1 MNKEEK
7 NFCFCTFAAG
17 PIYRSLVKNL
27 VSDIEKYA
35 PGTTFILFTDKPSEF
50 SNNSHVLGFK
60 HKRQGISFHYE
71 RRFAIAKALS
81 MFNSCMYLDA
91 DVRICAP
98 VSQHIVARE
107 WLPGITAR
115 SCTSMTKH
123 FRTLINDSPPPSMVR
138 KFEFTKKMARKLD
151 LDLEADQV
159 PFINEFLFVVTRDA
173 GREVEFLKQ
182 WEKLATYCEL
192 NGIHDAPAFAMGLA
206 ATKVGFPVRHD
217 VMEGLDFF
225 DDRIEAV
232 RIAKGQSDPEAK
244 KVYFE
249 MQKKLEYPHRSIPQ
263 KIMRKIGKF
272 IDYGYQSTR
281 LKTTSLLKYFDF
293 YYR

>member
-7 NFCFCTFAAG
+7 HFCLCTFAAG

-35 PGTTFILFTDKPSEF
+35 PGTPLILFTDKPSEF
-50 SNNSHVLGFK
+50 SNNSHFLVFK
-60 HKRQGISFHYE
+60 HRRQGVLCYHE

-98 VSQHIVARE
+98 VSQDIVARE

-123 FRTLINDSPPPSMVR
+123 FRTLLNDSHPPSMVR

-173 GREVEFLKQ
+173 GREVEFLEQ
-182 WEKLATYCEL
+182 WGKLATYCEL
-192 NGIHDAPAFAMGLA
+192 NGIHNDPAFAMGLA
-206 ATKVGFPVRHD
+206 ATKVGFAVRHD

-249 MQKKLEYPHRSIPQ
+249 MQKKLEYPHRSTPQ
-263 KIMRKIGKF
+263 KIMRKLGKF

-281 LKTTSLLKYFDF
+281 LKTTTLLKDFDF

>member
-1 MNKEEK
+1 MNKEEN

-17 PIYRSLVKNL
+17 SIYRSLVKNL

-35 PGTTFILFTDKPSEF
+35 PGTPFILFTDKPSEF
-50 SNNSHVLGFK
+50 SNNSHVLVFK

-98 VSQHIVARE
+98 VSQDIIARE

-123 FRTLINDSPPPSMVR
+123 FRTLINDSPQTSRVR
-138 KFEFTKKMARKLD
+138 NFEVTKKMALKLN
-151 LDLEADQV
+151 LDLEADQIT
-159 PFINEFLFVVTRDA
+159 FIHEFLFVVTRDA
-173 GREVEFLKQ
+173 GREIEFLKQ
-182 WEKLATYCEL
+182 WEKLATYSEL
-192 NGIHDAPAFAMGLA
+192 HGIYNAPAFAMGLA

-232 RIAKGQSDPEAK
+232 RIAKGQSDTEAK

-249 MQKKLEYPHRSIPQ
+249 MHKKLEYPHRSISK

-272 IDYGYQSTR
+272 IDYGYYSTR
-281 LKTTSLLKYFDF
+281 LKLTTFIEDFDF